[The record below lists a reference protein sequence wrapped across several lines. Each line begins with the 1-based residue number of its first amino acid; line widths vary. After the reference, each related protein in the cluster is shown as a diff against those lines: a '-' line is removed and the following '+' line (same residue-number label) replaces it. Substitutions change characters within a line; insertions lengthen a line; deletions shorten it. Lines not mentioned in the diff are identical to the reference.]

1 MNASEFM
8 DKQIQGLAASGSG
21 AAAGSSPPPS
31 VGSGGGLADLM
42 GPDPHEDAEGRL
54 ARRPQHH
61 RGSNGGATDEVLPSY
76 DFQPI
81 RPSAAATSAVPAGSP
96 PAAAA
101 TSAVPAA
108 SPPAAA
114 ASWGSLDSKAASSGL
129 KVLGSLPPSRR

>member
-1 MNASEFM
+1 
-8 DKQIQGLAASGSG
+8 
-21 AAAGSSPPPS
+21 
-31 VGSGGGLADLM
+31 M